1 MSRNTRQWLDDPVF
15 SQALT
20 AATQAIAGR
29 TGLQV
34 ALGNGAIDTPLQSQQ
49 MVVVTPSHP
58 TDDSD
63 PLRTLR
69 GQCDLAALA
78 MRYHDAAYHYAHRP
92 RSDKAASVYD
102 ALEQMRLEALGTLSM
117 DGVRDNLA
125 HRMEVYC
132 QVQGYARLSE
142 QAEPPLADIIALLAR
157 ERLTGEPPPES
168 VRALVNLWRG
178 WVEQGAGDALKRL
191 EDALDNQQSYT
202 DIVRELLTSLE
213 LVPKQE
219 AATQPTPSPQDAES
233 PPDAE
238 DTSDNSSQTQDQ
250 MQAGSGSSE
259 QDSDE
264 NQQPR
269 VRPMGSDDEDGGEEA
284 LGERPMHHAPNYP
297 TGMTPYKQHVPYAIF
312 TRDFDEIIDAD
323 QLASTEELALFRAQL
338 DEKLKAY
345 HNVHSRLATRLQ
357 RLLLARQQREWLYDQ
372 EDGLIDNARLARLV
386 IHPDMTDI
394 YKMERESEFRDTVV
408 TLLIDNSG
416 SMRGRPITIAAL
428 SADIL
433 ARTLE
438 RCGVK
443 VEILGFTTRDWK
455 GGMSRK
461 LWEKRDRPHEPG
473 RLNDI
478 RHIIYKSADMR
489 LNKTRR
495 NLGLMLKDGL
505 LKENIDGEAVLWAY
519 NRLMQR
525 PEQRRILMVISDG
538 APVDDSTLSSNSS
551 GYLDR
556 HLRDVI
562 RSIETQGQVELLAIG
577 IGHDVTRYYQRAVTI
592 NDVDQL
598 GDTMM
603 QEMTKLF
610 SEDTM
615 PYMKRKPHR
624 LV

>member
-1 MSRNTRQWLDDPVF
+1 MSSKTRQYLDDPIF
-15 SQALT
+15 NRSLT
-20 AATQAIAGR
+20 CATQAIAGHV
-29 TGLQV
+29 GLQI
-34 ALGNGAIDTPLQSQQ
+34 ALGNAAIDTPLHAQQ
-49 MVVVTPSHP
+49 MVVVTPSS
-58 TDDSD
+58 TSDDAD

-69 GQCDLAALA
+69 GQCDLAALS
-78 MRYHDAAYHYAHRP
+78 MRYHDSAYHHSHRP
-92 RSDKAASVYD
+92 RAEKAAAVYD
-102 ALEQMRLEALGTLSM
+102 ALEQVRLEALGALSM
-117 DGVRDNLA
+117 EGVRDNLA

-132 QVQGYARLSE
+132 NVQGYARMSE
-142 QAEPPLADIIALLAR
+142 QAEPPLADVIALIAR
-157 ERLTGEPPPES
+157 EKLTGEPPPES
-168 VRALVNLWRG
+168 IRNLVNLWRG
-178 WVEQGAGDALKRL
+178 WVEQSAVRL
-191 EDALDNQQSYT
+191 NQLEESLDNQGDYSN
-202 DIVRELLTSLE
+202 IVRGLLADLE
-213 LVPKQE
+213 LMPKQE
-219 AATQPTPSPQDAES
+219 AATQPTPSPQPNDVPPEQDES
-233 PPDAE
+233 
-238 DTSDNSSQTQDQ
+238 SDSSSQTQEQ
-250 MQAGSGSSE
+250 MQAASGAQQE
-259 QDSDE
+259 DDNAE
-264 NQQPR
+264 QQPQIK
-269 VRPMGSDDEDGGEEA
+269 PMGSDDEEGGEESM
-284 LGERPMHHAPNYP
+284 GERPMHHAPNYP
-297 TGMTPYKQHVPYAIF
+297 SGITPFKQHVPYSIY
-312 TRDFDEIIDAD
+312 TRDFDEVIDAD
-323 QLASTEELALFRAQL
+323 QLASAEELTLFRSQL
-338 DEKLKAY
+338 DEKLKAF

-394 YKMERESEFRDTVV
+394 YKFERESDFRDTVV
-408 TLLIDNSG
+408 SLLIDNSG

-461 LWEKRDRPHEPG
+461 LWEKRQRPHEPG

-505 LKENIDGEAVLWAY
+505 LKENIDGEAILWAY
-519 NRLMQR
+519 NRLMAR
-525 PEQRRILMVISDG
+525 PEQRRIMMVISDG

-562 RSIETQGQVELLAIG
+562 RFVENQKEVELLAIG

-610 SEDTM
+610 TEDTM
-615 PYMKRKPHR
+615 SRLKRAPHR